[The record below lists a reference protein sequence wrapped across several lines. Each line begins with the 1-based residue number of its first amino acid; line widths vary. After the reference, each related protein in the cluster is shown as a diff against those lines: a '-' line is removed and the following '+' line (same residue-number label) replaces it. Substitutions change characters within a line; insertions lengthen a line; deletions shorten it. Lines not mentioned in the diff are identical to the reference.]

1 MCGIAGF
8 LSKNH
13 RKSYDKNFLR
23 ISKELSHR
31 GPDSSNHFKHK
42 NNLFIHTRL
51 SIIDIAGGN
60 QPIINNE

>member
-23 ISKELSHR
+23 ISKELSLR
-31 GPDSSNHFKHK
+31 GPAGIII
-42 NNLFIHTRL
+42 LFPL
-51 SIIDIAGGN
+51 
-60 QPIINNE
+60 P